1 MDLGSSAPPTPTSPN
16 VVVISGGTA
25 ANSLVSAFASLAG
38 PSQLTYVLPIR
49 SSTPF
54 PSLVNSS
61 DNGGSTSE
69 ISRVLGGPGIGD
81 IRSRLI
87 RLMNDATPEQAAI
100 KKLMSHRLSA
110 ADANAARTEW
120 LEIVEGTHLY
130 APIPFKVDGEIVDGY
145 KFGETGIVA
154 EFSAVRSE

>member
-1 MDLGSSAPPTPTSPN
+1 MDLGSGTPPTPTSPN

-49 SSTPF
+49 SSPHF
-54 PSLVNSS
+54 PTFTDGS

-87 RLMNDATPEQAAI
+87 RLMNDGTPEQAAI
-100 KKLMSHRLSA
+100 KKLMSYRLSRH
-110 ADANAARTEW
+110 DGNAARTEW
-120 LEIVEGTHLY
+120 LEIVEGMHLY
-130 APIPFKVDGEIVDGY
+130 TQILFGVDGEIMDGH
-145 KFGETGIVA
+145 KFGETGIVT
-154 EFSAVRSE
+154 EFSALRSE